1 MPATGEI
8 EPGTPPAGQEGPPE
22 ALMQIGEVAERTGV
36 TPRTLRYW
44 EEIGLL
50 PPAERLEGGFRLY
63 SAADL
68 ERLTRIVQ
76 LKRLLGFSLSEVRRV
91 VEAEEELRLLR
102 ERNRSETEP
111 ADKRARYER
120 AIGILSDQIAIL
132 DSHLEQMRALREGY
146 VTRVQRLRD
155 RLGAAEC

>member
-1 MPATGEI
+1 
-8 EPGTPPAGQEGPPE
+8 
-22 ALMQIGEVAERTGV
+22 MQIGEVAERTGL

-76 LKRLLGFSLSEVRRV
+76 LKKLLGFSLSEVRRV

-102 ERNRSETEP
+102 ERNRSETDP
-111 ADKRARYER
+111 ADKRALR
-120 AIGILSDQIAIL
+120 AGDR
-132 DSHLEQMRALREGY
+132 HPLRPDRHPGQPPGADASAA
-146 VTRVQRLRD
+146 RGLRD
-155 RLGAAEC
+155 AGAAPARPTRRGGALS